1 MFGRKKRKDAPGQAG
16 QARAGEPIV
25 TAATEPV
32 LPKLPTLPPPPS
44 APPAAA
50 PQPKPLLESPA
61 PKIESPAP
69 APNVMASPPPPQLAE
84 PVMAPP
90 PPVAEP
96 APAPKVEAPA
106 PAPEVDADSLSQ
118 ADIRARTLLADS
130 IARMESRLSQPEPT
144 PAPAPAPVLAAS
156 AGTGAVE
163 ALAESVARTASEVA
177 RALEQMS
184 SMCAMLAERLDADR
198 EERRVLTEAIA
209 RLGALPPVASD
220 APSSVLGGTVFSSP
234 PVARDDDITIIEDAP
249 PAAREIA
256 IDPSPSVTTFAS
268 PPVARER
275 ETVYADDSNG
285 PAEAAPSA
293 SFFATPPTARDDAI
307 SIVEEEEEEISI
319 VEDDD
324 HDAPAAAEPVGAG
337 MWCRDDDQWIGGVEI
352 ADFVSDNGTI
362 RYWLRRTSDGRML
375 PRPFDATDLRFVRET
390 SPADG

>member
-61 PKIESPAP
+61 QKIESPAP
-69 APNVMASPPPPQLAE
+69 APNVTASPPPS
-84 PVMAPP
+84 
-90 PPVAEP
+90 PVAEP
-96 APAPKVEAPA
+96 APAPKVEAAA

-144 PAPAPAPVLAAS
+144 PAPSPAPVLAAS
-156 AGTGAVE
+156 AGAGAVE

-275 ETVYADDSNG
+275 EADDSNG

-293 SFFATPPTARDDAI
+293 SFFAAPPTARDDAI
-307 SIVEEEEEEISI
+307 SIVEEEEEISI
-319 VEDDD
+319 VEDND